1 MGRPAVRASRRAAAG
16 GRPGVQ
22 RIEQVSASV
31 LCLLPVRFFELCAV
45 LALPYNTPR
54 TNLYR
59 TRLHSTVNTWLD
71 HSTHAHTP
79 DRSLNREDVR
89 MRKDREETS
98 ACEREDVR
106 MRPPPAGAVA
116 PRQRECTT
124 GAHAS
129 GGGMGGGGSE
139 KATPLGGSV
148 GVEPPTP
155 PPGATSPR
163 GERRRDSPECCSPE

>member
-1 MGRPAVRASRRAAAG
+1 MGRPAVRASRHAAAG

-22 RIEQVSASV
+22 RIEQVAASV

-129 GGGMGGGGSE
+129 GGGMGGGWSE

-148 GVEPPTP
+148 GVEPPTA

>member
-1 MGRPAVRASRRAAAG
+1 
-16 GRPGVQ
+16 
-22 RIEQVSASV
+22 
-31 LCLLPVRFFELCAV
+31 
-45 LALPYNTPR
+45 
-54 TNLYR
+54 
-59 TRLHSTVNTWLD
+59 
-71 HSTHAHTP
+71 
-79 DRSLNREDVR
+79 

-129 GGGMGGGGSE
+129 GGGMGGGSE

-148 GVEPPTP
+148 GVEPPTA